1 MSNCRFCDPSYQT
14 DNRIVASNK
23 YCFANFD
30 SHPVTEGHMKI
41 IPKRHMDTF
50 FEMTNEEMNS
60 VYELICESK
69 KMLDEKYHPDGYN
82 IGVNCGSAAGQ
93 TVFHLHIHLIPRH
106 KGDIADPTGGVRN
119 VIPDKGNYL
128 KNP

>member
-1 MSNCRFCDPSYQT
+1 
-14 DNRIVASNK
+14 
-23 YCFANFD
+23 
-30 SHPVTEGHMKI
+30 MKI